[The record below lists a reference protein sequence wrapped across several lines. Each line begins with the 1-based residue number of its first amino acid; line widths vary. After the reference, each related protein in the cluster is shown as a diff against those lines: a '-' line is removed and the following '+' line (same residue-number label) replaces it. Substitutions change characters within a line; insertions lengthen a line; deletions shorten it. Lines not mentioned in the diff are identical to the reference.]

1 MQQKNPKIQQN
12 IIMYKSTES
21 DGNMDQDIWVLG
33 YYEYGYMVI
42 RKIIQPY
49 CIMIQL
55 TCQQ

>member
-1 MQQKNPKIQQN
+1 
-12 IIMYKSTES
+12 MYKSTES